1 MSFEKMKE
9 YLESQYIFVK
19 GKEKDYYCD
28 ENNKIVAT
36 INDTLITLYINDP
49 QDELETQYQVVAF
62 PIINSEMTEQKEQA
76 EQKEQTTKTIKL
88 MGEEN
93 DITLENGTPVACY
106 NDELDKI
113 TSIIDTSKF
122 SQRNLGKVGIVSND
136 TVIIPLK
143 NSTIS
148 IPLKEET
155 KSKGP
160 IKMISNT
167 QNMPMGYRQKQ
178 C

>member
-62 PIINSEMTEQKEQA
+62 PIINSEMTEQKEQ
-76 EQKEQTTKTIKL
+76 TTKTIKL

-93 DITLENGTPVACY
+93 DIKIENGTPVACY

-148 IPLKEET
+148 IPLKEES

-160 IKMISNT
+160 IKMISKAKK
-167 QNMPMGYRQKQ
+167 MPMGYRQKQ

>member
-9 YLESQYIFVK
+9 YLELQYIFVK

-62 PIINSEMTEQKEQA
+62 PIINSEMTEQKEQ
-76 EQKEQTTKTIKL
+76 TTKTIKL

-93 DITLENGTPVACY
+93 DIKIENGTPVACY

-148 IPLKEET
+148 VPLKEES

-160 IKMISNT
+160 IKMISKI